1 MMIVQVKFFTSLR
14 EITGKKTE
22 DIQLQENATINQ
34 LIKLLSGKH
43 GKKFDHYIFNEQNK
57 VQEFL
62 SFLVNGQNIN
72 NLNSFETALKDGDVI
87 AILPPVGGG

>member
-1 MMIVQVKFFTSLR
+1 MIVQVKFFTSLR

-22 DIQLQENATINQ
+22 DIQLQQNTTINQ

-43 GKKFDHYIFNEQNK
+43 GKKFDQYIYNQQNK

-72 NLNSFETALKDGDVI
+72 NLNGFQTALKDGDVV

>member
-1 MMIVQVKFFTSLR
+1 MKVEVKFFTSLR

-22 DIQLQENATINQ
+22 DIQLKENTTITELVQQ
-34 LIKLLSGKH
+34 LSRIH
-43 GKKFDHYIFNEQNK
+43 GKEFDQYIYNKQNK

-72 NLNSFETALKDGDVI
+72 NLNGFETALKDGDVV